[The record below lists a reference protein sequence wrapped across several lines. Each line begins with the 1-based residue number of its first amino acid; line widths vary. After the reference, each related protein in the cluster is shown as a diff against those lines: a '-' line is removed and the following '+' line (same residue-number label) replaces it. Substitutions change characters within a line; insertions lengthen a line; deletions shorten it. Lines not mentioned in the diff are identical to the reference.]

1 MSRDEPPPENGRNGP
16 EQEHKAFV
24 GGISWHMND
33 RELKDTFRNKGY
45 AAKDAAVMLD
55 KMTGRSRG
63 FGFVT
68 FATEEELAQAVKH
81 MHDSDLD
88 GRKISCTKAI
98 PQSETAPGTPASA
111 LAGGPDGPRAARYG
125 GGPDR
130 YRERGYERGLERP
143 PPRGF
148 SASRY
153 DDRRGY
159 ERGGYGG
166 YSRQPER
173 GYDRAYPP
181 ADYDRGYDR
190 GYGPPA
196 YGYEREA
203 YGGSYGREPA
213 NYGREGYPPERGYG
227 GPAYGEPGY
236 ERGAYGSGYGSAA
249 YDRGYD
255 DRGYGGRE
263 AYSSRGAAPA
273 REGAYSRPGPERD
286 YARSA
291 ARAPGPY
298 ERPASSL
305 PPR

>member
-1 MSRDEPPPENGRNGP
+1 MSRDDPPRENGRNGP

-33 RELKDTFRNKGY
+33 RELKDSKPLLAPSCRGILHPSLLLSARSSVDAAFRSKGY
-45 AAKDAAVMLD
+45 MAKDAAVMLD

-68 FATEEELAQAVKH
+68 FATEEELAQAVKN

-111 LAGGPDGPRAARYG
+111 LAGGSDAPRGARYG

-130 YRERGYERGLERP
+130 YRDRGYERGLERP

-166 YSRQPER
+166 YARQPER

-196 YGYEREA
+196 YG
-203 YGGSYGREPA
+203 
-213 NYGREGYPPERGYG
+213 
-227 GPAYGEPGY
+227 
-236 ERGAYGSGYGSAA
+236 
-249 YDRGYD
+249 
-255 DRGYGGRE
+255 
-263 AYSSRGAAPA
+263 
-273 REGAYSRPGPERD
+273 
-286 YARSA
+286 
-291 ARAPGPY
+291 
-298 ERPASSL
+298 
-305 PPR
+305 